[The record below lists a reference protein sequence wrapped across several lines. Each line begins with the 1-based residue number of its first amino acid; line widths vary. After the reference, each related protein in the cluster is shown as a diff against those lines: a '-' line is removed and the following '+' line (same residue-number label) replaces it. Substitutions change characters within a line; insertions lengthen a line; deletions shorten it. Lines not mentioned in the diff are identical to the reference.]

1 MPAVRSLTVSPEA
14 NADILEAVVWY
25 ESRRPGLSLKF
36 EEDLDRRIE
45 AIRQAPDGY
54 ALIDRGYRQA
64 LLKRFPYSVV
74 FRATAARVVVVAVP
88 HHKRD
93 QRAWLGR
100 LKPR

>member
-1 MPAVRSLTVSPEA
+1 MRSLSVTPEA
-14 NADILEAVVWY
+14 NADILDAVVWY
-25 ESRRPGLSLKF
+25 ESRRPGLSLEF
-36 EEDLDRRIE
+36 EEDLDHRIE
-45 AIRQAPDGY
+45 EIRQAPDGY
-54 ALIDRGYRQA
+54 ALIEHGYRQA

-74 FRATAARVVVVAVP
+74 FTANAARVVIAAVP